1 MKKNFLLLLSL
12 MLLLSVSAIAGPRSY
27 QQAKAIA
34 QRQAAMLGIEMDA
47 EVAASA
53 KAAPRMSVSSAVS
66 PSATCY
72 YVFANGEDKGFTI
85 VSGDDRMPE
94 VVGYSAQGTYDPD
107 HLPAN
112 YVGFMKAYQET
123 VEALLKG
130 DAQVSGGLAEA
141 RQWRAERAGTAA
153 VAPLLGGIKWNQ
165 GTPYNNMCP
174 LYEDTNGTKRSV
186 TGCVATAM
194 AQVMMY
200 YQYPKKL
207 KSTIESYNTQT
218 YGIQI
223 PEISSGATYDWD
235 NMLPDYSK
243 SDYNSAQAD
252 AVAKLMY
259 HCGAAVKMDYGPLS
273 GANVTPA
280 ILATYF
286 GYDADLMQDLTRTV
300 FTLQQ
305 WMTLIDN
312 ELKAKRPILYSGQAS
327 DGGHEFVCDGSDG
340 KGLYHINW
348 GWGGYQDGYFDLTIL
363 QPQKGGAGSGSAV
376 DGYNRNCSMIIGI
389 APDNDK
395 VDEPLASYPQIMSIN
410 QNAQCG
416 ITWTKTTRA
425 NVSDNF
431 LAEATTCFANQSTS
445 DFIGYFAYGIKKGNG
460 SIVPVSNYSRQWN
473 MPKVLPDGRTYG
485 TYDQNPTLTIS
496 YPFPQG
502 INVIYPIYSSDTKN
516 WHVCSFYNNQPF
528 IINVDATKLTP
539 VTTPLAATVTA
550 EDGLYTGMTNP
561 LTVTFT
567 NSMDME
573 FNGLVNIYTNTK
585 DNTKPSSPDFDLY
598 ITIPA
603 RGSVTRQIELPE
615 TSSSQQYLWITDVAN
630 KEAAIVNGQLF
641 TLTTAA
647 APNFTIVSSESNA
660 TPGKFG
666 EGICYSAKCK
676 LPLVED
682 DKLVVRFGVRN
693 TGGPGY
699 LDYCFVPYN
708 AETNKGWI
716 EPNRARAAGN
726 GAITYVEYTVTPDE
740 VGSHSILVYFNSYDF
755 TTKQYSEFANCT
767 IGRHYYDIVTG
778 SGQKWIKGNALIAY
792 VTGVPSSISSVK
804 IDAGT
809 YVRGEKGAVVIKTD
823 ADKRVGVYHISG
835 QKMAEVRLTAGQE
848 QTVAL
853 RPGLYIVD
861 GIKMMVR

>member
-1 MKKNFLLLLSL
+1 MKKDLLLLLSL

-47 EVAASA
+47 EVTASA

-141 RQWRAERAGTAA
+141 RQWRAERANSAA

-165 GTPYNNMCP
+165 GAPYNNMCP
-174 LYEDTNGTKRSV
+174 SYNGTNRAV

-200 YQYPKKL
+200 YQYPKEL
-207 KSTIESYNTQT
+207 KATIKAYTAKS

-243 SDYNSAQAD
+243 SDYSSVQAD

-259 HCGAAVKMDYGPLS
+259 HCGAAVKMNYGPSS

-340 KGLYHINW
+340 NGLYHINW

-363 QPQKGGAGSGSAV
+363 QPTKGGAGSGSAV
-376 DGYNRNCSMIIGI
+376 DGYNRDCSMIIGI
-389 APDNDK
+389 APDNGK
-395 VDEPLASYPQIMSIN
+395 VDEPLASYPQIMSMDHGGMT
-410 QNAQCG
+410 G
-416 ITWTKTTRA
+416 ITWTKTTREH
-425 NVSDNF
+425 VLESF
-431 LAEATTCFANQSTS
+431 QAEANTCFVNQSTT
-445 DFIGYFAYGIKKGNG
+445 DFTGYFAYGIKANG
-460 SIVPVSNYSRQWN
+460 TIVLVSNYSRIFTLRAV
-473 MPKVLPDGRTYG
+473 KPDGGTYG
-485 TYDQNPTLTIS
+485 TYGKNLELTIN
-496 YPFPQG
+496 YPFPMG

-550 EDGLYTGMTNP
+550 EDGLYKGMTNP

-630 KEAAIVNGQLF
+630 KNEVIVNGQLF

-647 APNFTIVSSESNA
+647 APNFTVVSSESNA

-666 EGICYSAKCK
+666 EGKYYENDYK

-699 LDYCFVPYN
+699 LDCCFVPRN
-708 AETNKGWI
+708 ANTMAGRTYPYKV
-716 EPNRARAAGN
+716 RAAGN
-726 GAITYVEYTVTPDE
+726 GAITYVEYTVTPED
-740 VGSHSILVYFNSYDF
+740 VGNNSIIVYFNFYDF
-755 TTKQYSEFANCT
+755 A
-767 IGRHYYDIVTG
+767 TG
-778 SGQKWIKGNALIAY
+778 KWIDTPYTIPAYRIYASTGTGYKNLKGNALIAY

-804 IDAGT
+804 TDAGT

-835 QKMAEVRLTAGQE
+835 QKMTEVRLTAGQE
-848 QTVAL
+848 QTVVL

>member
-1 MKKNFLLLLSL
+1 MKKDLLLLLSL

-123 VEALLKG
+123 VDALLKG

-141 RQWRAERAGTAA
+141 RQWRADRANSAA

-165 GTPYNNMCP
+165 MAPYNNMCP
-174 LYEDTNGTKRSV
+174 SYNGTNRAV

-200 YQYPKKL
+200 YQYPKEL
-207 KSTIESYNTQT
+207 KATIKAYTAKS

-259 HCGAAVKMDYGPLS
+259 HCGAAVKMNYGPSS
-273 GANVTPA
+273 GANVTPI

-340 KGLYHINW
+340 RGLYHINW

-363 QPQKGGAGSGSAV
+363 QPMKGGAGSGSAV
-376 DGYNRNCSMIIGI
+376 DGYNRDCSMIIGI
-389 APDNDK
+389 APDNGK
-395 VDEPLASYPQIMSIN
+395 VDEPLASYPQIMSMDHGGMT
-410 QNAQCG
+410 G
-416 ITWTKTTRA
+416 ITWTKTTREH
-425 NVSDNF
+425 VLESF
-431 LAEATTCFANQSTS
+431 QAEANTCFVNQSTT
-445 DFIGYFAYGIKKGNG
+445 DFTGYFAYGIKANG
-460 SIVPVSNYSRQWN
+460 TIVLVSNYSRIFTLRAV
-473 MPKVLPDGRTYG
+473 KPDGGTYG
-485 TYDQNPTLTIS
+485 TYGKNLELTIN
-496 YPFPQG
+496 YPFPMG

-550 EDGLYTGMTNP
+550 EDGLYKGMTNP

-585 DNTKPSSPDFDLY
+585 DNTKPSSSDFDLY

-630 KEAAIVNGQLF
+630 KDEVIVNGQQF

-647 APNFTIVSSESNA
+647 APNFTVVSSESNA

-666 EGICYSAKCK
+666 VGKYYENDYK

-682 DKLVVRFGVRN
+682 DKLVVRFGIRN

-699 LDYCFVPYN
+699 LDYCFVPRN
-708 AETNKGWI
+708 TNTMAGR
-716 EPNRARAAGN
+716 PYPYSVRAAGN
-726 GAITYVEYTVTPDE
+726 GAITYVEYTITPED
-740 VGSHSILVYFNSYDF
+740 VGNNSIIVYFNFYDF
-755 TTKQYSEFANCT
+755 ATGKWIDTPCT
-767 IGRHYYDIVTG
+767 IPNYKIYASTG
-778 SGQKWIKGNALIAY
+778 TGYKNLRGNTLIAY

-804 IDAGT
+804 TDAGT

-823 ADKRVGVYHISG
+823 SDKHLGVYHISG

-848 QTVAL
+848 QTVVL

>member
-1 MKKNFLLLLSL
+1 MKKDLLLLLSL

-34 QRQAAMLGIEMDA
+34 QRQAALLGIEMDA

-112 YVGFMKAYQET
+112 YVDFMKAYQET

-165 GTPYNNMCP
+165 TEPYNNRCP
-174 LYEDTNGTKRSV
+174 LYDETNRSV

-200 YQYPKKL
+200 HQYPKEL
-207 KSTIESYNTQT
+207 KSTIEAYTTKSK
-218 YGIQI
+218 GIKI
-223 PEISSGATYDWD
+223 PAINSGETYDWD

-243 SDYNSAQAD
+243 TDYSSAQAD

-259 HCGAAVKMDYGPLS
+259 HCGAAVKMDYGPSS

-286 GYDADLMQDLTRTV
+286 GYDADLMQDLTRTC

-305 WMTLIDN
+305 WMTLVDN
-312 ELKAKRPILYSGQAS
+312 ELKAKRPILYSGQS
-327 DGGHEFVCDGSDG
+327 SGGGHEFVCDGSDG

-376 DGYNRNCSMIIGI
+376 DGYNRDCSMIIGI
-389 APDNDK
+389 APDNGK
-395 VDEPLASYPQIMSIN
+395 VDEPLASYPQIMSMDHGGMT
-410 QNAQCG
+410 G
-416 ITWTKTTRA
+416 ITWTKTTREH
-425 NVSDNF
+425 VLEPF
-431 LAEATTCFANQSTS
+431 QAEARTCFVNQSTT
-445 DFIGYFAYGIKKGNG
+445 DFSGYFAYGIKANG
-460 SIVPVSNYSRQWN
+460 TIVLVSDYEGGWN
-473 MPKVLPDGRTYG
+473 LPAVKPNGGTWGTYG
-485 TYDQNPTLTIS
+485 DNPELTIS

-502 INVIYPIYSSDTKN
+502 INVIYPVYSYDTKN

-528 IINVDATKLTP
+528 IIDVDATKMTP

-585 DNTKPSSPDFDLY
+585 DNTKPSSSDFDLY

-630 KEAAIVNGQLF
+630 KDEVIVNGQQF

-647 APNFTIVSSESNA
+647 APNFTVVSSESNA

-666 EGICYSAKCK
+666 EGICYNAKCK

-708 AETNKGWI
+708 TETNKRWI

-755 TTKQYSEFANCT
+755 TTKKYSEFANCT
-767 IGRHYYDIVTG
+767 IGSHYYDIVTG
-778 SGQKWIKGNALIAY
+778 SGRKWIKGNALIAY

-804 IDAGT
+804 TDAGT

-823 ADKRVGVYHISG
+823 ADKRVGIYHIGG
-835 QKMAEVRLTAGQE
+835 QKTAEVRLTAGQE

>member
-141 RQWRAERAGTAA
+141 RQWRAERANSAA

-174 LYEDTNGTKRSV
+174 LYEGTNRSV

-207 KSTIESYNTQT
+207 KSTIESYTT
-218 YGIQI
+218 KAYGINI
-223 PEISSGATYDWD
+223 PAIYSGATYDWD

-259 HCGAAVKMDYGPLS
+259 HCGAAVKMDYGPS
-273 GANVTPA
+273 SRANVTPT

-327 DGGHEFVCDGSDG
+327 DEGHEFVCDGSDG

-363 QPQKGGAGSGSAV
+363 QPTKGGAGSGSAV

-389 APDNDK
+389 VPDNGK
-395 VDEPLASYPQIMSIN
+395 VDEPLASYLQIMSIN

-485 TYDQNPTLTIS
+485 TYDQNPTLTIN
-496 YPFPQG
+496 YPFPMG

-647 APNFTIVSSESNA
+647 APNFTVVSSESNA

-666 EGICYSAKCK
+666 EGICYRAKCK

-708 AETNKGWI
+708 AETNEGWI

-740 VGSHSILVYFNSYDF
+740 VGSHSILVYFNSFDF
-755 TTKQYSEFANCT
+755 TTNNYSEFANCT
-767 IGRHYYDIVTG
+767 IGTHYYDIVTG

-792 VTGVPSSISSVK
+792 VTGVPSSISLVK
-804 IDAGT
+804 TDAGT

-848 QTVAL
+848 QTVVL

>member
-12 MLLLSVSAIAGPRSY
+12 MLLLSVSAIADPRSY

-47 EVAASA
+47 EVTASA

-130 DAQVSGGLAEA
+130 DAQVSGGLAEV
-141 RQWRAERAGTAA
+141 RQWRAERAGSAA
-153 VAPLLGGIKWNQ
+153 VAPLLDGIKWDQ
-165 GTPYNNMCP
+165 REPYNNMCP
-174 LYEDTNGTKRSV
+174 LYEGTNRSV

-200 YQYPKKL
+200 YQYPKEL
-207 KSTIESYNTQT
+207 ETTIKAYNTQT

-259 HCGAAVKMDYGPLS
+259 HCGAAVKMDYGPSS

-312 ELKAKRPILYSGQAS
+312 ELKAKRPILYSGQSS

-389 APDNDK
+389 APDNGK

-425 NVSDNF
+425 NVSENF
-431 LAEATTCFANQSTS
+431 QAEATTCFANQSTS

-647 APNFTIVSSESNA
+647 APNFTVVSSESNA

-682 DKLVVRFGVRN
+682 DKLVVRFGVKN

-804 IDAGT
+804 TDAGT
-809 YVRGEKGAVVIKTD
+809 YVRGEKGAVVIKSD

>member
-1 MKKNFLLLLSL
+1 MKKDLLLLLSL

-53 KAAPRMSVSSAVS
+53 KVAPRMSVSSAVS

-165 GTPYNNMCP
+165 MAPYNNMCP
-174 LYEDTNGTKRSV
+174 SYNGTNRAV

-200 YQYPKKL
+200 YQYPKEL
-207 KSTIESYNTQT
+207 KATIKAYTAKS

-259 HCGAAVKMDYGPLS
+259 HCGAAVEMNYGPSS
-273 GANVTPA
+273 GANVTPI

-340 KGLYHINW
+340 NGLYHINW

-363 QPQKGGAGSGSAV
+363 QPTKGGAGSGSAV
-376 DGYNRNCSMIIGI
+376 DGYNRDCSMIIGI
-389 APDNDK
+389 APDNGK
-395 VDEPLASYPQIMSIN
+395 VDEPLASYPQIMSMDHGGMT
-410 QNAQCG
+410 G
-416 ITWTKTTRA
+416 ITWTKTTREH
-425 NVSDNF
+425 VLESF
-431 LAEATTCFANQSTS
+431 QAEANTCFVNQSTT
-445 DFIGYFAYGIKKGNG
+445 DFTGYFAYGIKANG
-460 SIVPVSNYSRQWN
+460 TIVLVSNYSRIFTLSAV
-473 MPKVLPDGRTYG
+473 KPDGGTYG
-485 TYDQNPTLTIS
+485 TYGKNLELTIN
-496 YPFPQG
+496 YPFPMG

-550 EDGLYTGMTNP
+550 EDGLYKGMTNP

-630 KEAAIVNGQLF
+630 KEAAIVNGQHF
-641 TLTTAA
+641 TLTTVA
-647 APNFTIVSSESNA
+647 APNFTVVSSESNA

-666 EGICYSAKCK
+666 EGKYYENDYK

-699 LDYCFVPYN
+699 LDCCFVPRN
-708 AETNKGWI
+708 ANTMAGRTYPYKV
-716 EPNRARAAGN
+716 RAAGN
-726 GAITYVEYTVTPDE
+726 GAITYVEYTVTPED
-740 VGSHSILVYFNSYDF
+740 VGNNSIIVYFNFYDF
-755 TTKQYSEFANCT
+755 ATGKWIDTPFT
-767 IGRHYYDIVTG
+767 IPNYRIYASTG
-778 SGQKWIKGNALIAY
+778 SGYKNLKGNSLIAY

-804 IDAGT
+804 TDAGT

-853 RPGLYIVD
+853 RPGIYIVE
-861 GIKMMVR
+861 GIKVVVR

>member
-130 DAQVSGGLAEA
+130 DAQVSGGLAEV

-153 VAPLLGGIKWNQ
+153 VAPLLDGIKWDQ
-165 GTPYNNMCP
+165 REPYNNMCP
-174 LYEDTNGTKRSV
+174 LYEGTNRSV

-207 KSTIESYNTQT
+207 KSTIESYTT
-218 YGIQI
+218 KAYGINI
-223 PEISSGATYDWD
+223 PAIYSGATYDWD

-327 DGGHEFVCDGSDG
+327 DEGHEFVCDGSDG

-389 APDNDK
+389 APDNGK

-496 YPFPQG
+496 YPFPMG

-647 APNFTIVSSESNA
+647 APNFTVVSSESNA

-682 DKLVVRFGVRN
+682 DKLVVRFGVKN

-804 IDAGT
+804 TDAGT

-823 ADKRVGVYHISG
+823 ADKRVGVYHVGG
-835 QKMAEVRLTAGQE
+835 QKTAEVRLTAGQE

-853 RPGLYIVD
+853 RPGIYIVE
-861 GIKMMVR
+861 GIKVVVR

>member
-47 EVAASA
+47 EVTASA

-130 DAQVSGGLAEA
+130 DAQVSGGLAEV

-153 VAPLLGGIKWNQ
+153 VAPLLDGIKWDQ
-165 GTPYNNMCP
+165 REPYNNMCP
-174 LYEDTNGTKRSV
+174 LYDGTNRSV

-200 YQYPKKL
+200 YQYPKEL
-207 KSTIESYNTQT
+207 KTTIKAYNTQT

-389 APDNDK
+389 APDNGK

-647 APNFTIVSSESNA
+647 APNFTVVSSESNA

-682 DKLVVRFGVRN
+682 DKLMVRFGVRN

-740 VGSHSILVYFNSYDF
+740 VGSHSIIVYLNFYDF
-755 TTKQYSEFANCT
+755 ATGKWIDTPFT
-767 IGRHYYDIVTG
+767 IPNYRIYASTG
-778 SGQKWIKGNALIAY
+778 SGYKNIKGNALIAY

-804 IDAGT
+804 TDAGT

-853 RPGLYIVD
+853 RPGIYIVE
-861 GIKMMVR
+861 GIKVVVR

>member
-130 DAQVSGGLAEA
+130 DAQVSRGLAEV

-153 VAPLLGGIKWNQ
+153 VAPLLDGIKWDQ
-165 GTPYNNMCP
+165 REPYNNMCP
-174 LYEDTNGTKRSV
+174 LYNGTNRSV

-200 YQYPKKL
+200 YRYPEKL
-207 KSTIESYNTQT
+207 KSTIESYTT
-218 YGIQI
+218 KAYGINI
-223 PEISSGATYDWD
+223 PAIYSGATYDWD

-259 HCGAAVKMDYGPLS
+259 HCGAAVKMDYGPS
-273 GANVTPA
+273 SRANVTPT

-327 DGGHEFVCDGSDG
+327 DEGHEFVCDGSDG

-389 APDNDK
+389 APDNGK

-445 DFIGYFAYGIKKGNG
+445 AFSGYFAYGIKMANG
-460 SIVPVSNYSRQWN
+460 TIVRVSNYNGLWEL
-473 MPKVLPDGRTYG
+473 PAVKPDGGTYG
-485 TYDQNPTLTIS
+485 TYGHNPTLTIN
-496 YPFPQG
+496 YPFPMG

-539 VTTPLAATVTA
+539 VTTPLVATVTA

-647 APNFTIVSSESNA
+647 APNFTVVSSESNA

-666 EGICYSAKCK
+666 EGKYYENDYK

-699 LDYCFVPYN
+699 LDCCFVPRN
-708 AETNKGWI
+708 ANTMAGRTYPYKV
-716 EPNRARAAGN
+716 RAAGN
-726 GAITYVEYTVTPDE
+726 GAITYVEYTVTPED
-740 VGSHSILVYFNSYDF
+740 VGNNSIIVYFNFYDF
-755 TTKQYSEFANCT
+755 A
-767 IGRHYYDIVTG
+767 TG
-778 SGQKWIKGNALIAY
+778 KWIDTPYTIPAYRIYASTGTGYKNLKGNALIAY

-804 IDAGT
+804 TDAGT

>member
-1 MKKNFLLLLSL
+1 MKKDLLLLLSL

-27 QQAKAIA
+27 QQAMAIA

-112 YVGFMKAYQET
+112 YVDFMKAYQET

-141 RQWRAERAGTAA
+141 RQWRAERASSA

-165 GTPYNNMCP
+165 MAPYNNMCP
-174 LYEDTNGTKRSV
+174 SYNGTNRAV

-200 YQYPKKL
+200 YQYPKEL
-207 KSTIESYNTQT
+207 KATIKAYTAKS

-235 NMLPDYSK
+235 NMLSDYSK
-243 SDYNSAQAD
+243 SDYSSAQAD

-259 HCGAAVKMDYGPLS
+259 HCGAAVEMDYGPSS

-286 GYDADLMQDLTRTV
+286 GYDADLMQDLTRTC

-312 ELKAKRPILYSGQAS
+312 ELKAKRPILYSGQSS

-376 DGYNRNCSMIIGI
+376 DGFNRDCSMIIGI
-389 APDNDK
+389 APDNGK
-395 VDEPLASYPQIMSIN
+395 VDEPLASYPQIMSMDHGGMT
-410 QNAQCG
+410 G
-416 ITWTKTTRA
+416 ITWTKTTREH
-425 NVSDNF
+425 VLEPF
-431 LAEATTCFANQSTS
+431 QAEARTCFVNQSTT
-445 DFIGYFAYGIKKGNG
+445 DFSGYFAYGIKANG
-460 SIVPVSNYSRQWN
+460 TIVLVSDYEGGWN
-473 MPKVLPDGRTYG
+473 LPAVKPNGGTWGTYG
-485 TYDQNPTLTIS
+485 DNPELTIS

-502 INVIYPIYSSDTKN
+502 INVIYPVYSYDTKN

-528 IINVDATKLTP
+528 IIDVDATKMTP

-550 EDGLYTGMTNP
+550 EEGLYKGMTNP

-585 DNTKPSSPDFDLY
+585 DNTKPSSKDFDLY

-603 RGSVTRQIELPE
+603 RGSVTRQIEIPE

-630 KEAAIVNGQLF
+630 KEAVIVNGQRF

-647 APNFTIVSSESNA
+647 APIFTVVSSESNA

-682 DKLVVRFGVRN
+682 DKLVVRFGVKN

-740 VGSHSILVYFNSYDF
+740 VGSHSILVYFNFYDF
-755 TTKQYSEFANCT
+755 ATGRWIDTPCT
-767 IGRHYYDIVTG
+767 IPSYKIYTPTG
-778 SGQKWIKGNALIAY
+778 SYRNLKGNTLIAY

-804 IDAGT
+804 TDAGT

-861 GIKMMVR
+861 GIKIMVR

>member
-1 MKKNFLLLLSL
+1 MKKNFLLLLLL

-34 QRQAAMLGIEMDA
+34 QRQAAMFGIEMDA
-47 EVAASA
+47 EVTASA

-153 VAPLLGGIKWNQ
+153 VAPLLGSIKWNQ
-165 GTPYNNMCP
+165 YEPYNNMCP
-174 LYEDTNGTKRSV
+174 LYKGTNRSV

-200 YQYPKKL
+200 YQYPKEL
-207 KSTIESYNTQT
+207 KATIKAYTAKS

-259 HCGAAVKMDYGPLS
+259 HCGAAVKMDYGPSS
-273 GANVTPA
+273 GANVTPT

-340 KGLYHINW
+340 NGLYHINW

-363 QPQKGGAGSGSAV
+363 QPTKGGAGSGSAV

-389 APDNDK
+389 APDNGK
-395 VDEPLASYPQIMSIN
+395 VDEPLASYPQIMSLN
-410 QNAQCG
+410 YGNDCG

-425 NVSDNF
+425 NVSDKF
-431 LAEATTCFANQSTS
+431 QAEATTCFSNQSTTAFS
-445 DFIGYFAYGIKKGNG
+445 GYFAYGIKMANG
-460 SIVPVSNYSRQWN
+460 TIARVSDYNGLWKL
-473 MPKVLPDGRTYG
+473 PAVKPDGRTYG

-539 VTTPLAATVTA
+539 VTTPLAVTVTA

-585 DNTKPSSPDFDLY
+585 DNTKPNSPDFDLY

-647 APNFTIVSSESNA
+647 APIFTVVSSESNA

-666 EGICYSAKCK
+666 EGKYYENDYK
-676 LPLVED
+676 LPLVDD
-682 DKLVVRFGVRN
+682 DKFVVKFGVKN

-708 AETNKGWI
+708 ANTMGCWV

-740 VGSHSILVYFNSYDF
+740 VGSHSIIVYLNFYNFATGKWIDTPF
-755 TTKQYSEFANCT
+755 TIPNYRIYAS
-767 IGRHYYDIVTG
+767 TG
-778 SGQKWIKGNALIAY
+778 SGYKNIKGNALIAY

-804 IDAGT
+804 TDAGT

-848 QTVAL
+848 QTVVL

-861 GIKMMVR
+861 GIKIMVR

>member
-47 EVAASA
+47 EVTASA

-141 RQWRAERAGTAA
+141 RQWRAERAGSAA
-153 VAPLLGGIKWNQ
+153 VAPLLDGIKWDQ
-165 GTPYNNMCP
+165 REPYNNMCP
-174 LYEDTNGTKRSV
+174 LYEGTNRSV

-327 DGGHEFVCDGSDG
+327 DEGHEFVCDGSDG

-389 APDNDK
+389 APDNGK

-485 TYDQNPTLTIS
+485 TYDQNPTLTIN

-647 APNFTIVSSESNA
+647 APNFTVVSSESNA

-676 LPLVED
+676 LPMVED
-682 DKLVVRFGVRN
+682 DKLMVRFGVRN

-699 LDYCFVPYN
+699 LDYCFVLYN

-755 TTKQYSEFANCT
+755 TTNKYSEFANCT
-767 IGRHYYDIVTG
+767 IGTHYYDIVTG

-848 QTVAL
+848 QTVVL

>member
-47 EVAASA
+47 EVTTSA

-130 DAQVSGGLAEA
+130 DAQVSGGLAEV
-141 RQWRAERAGTAA
+141 RQWRAERANSAA

-165 GTPYNNMCP
+165 GAPYNNMCP
-174 LYEDTNGTKRSV
+174 LYDGTNRSV

-200 YQYPKKL
+200 YQYPKEL
-207 KSTIESYNTQT
+207 KTTIKAYNTQT

-243 SDYNSAQAD
+243 SDYSSAQAD

-327 DGGHEFVCDGSDG
+327 DEGHEFVCDGSDG

-389 APDNDK
+389 APDNGK

-416 ITWTKTTRA
+416 IIWTKTTRA
-425 NVSDNF
+425 NVSDKF

-630 KEAAIVNGQLF
+630 KDEVIVNGQLF

-647 APNFTIVSSESNA
+647 APNFTVVSSESNA

-682 DKLVVRFGVRN
+682 DKLMVRFGVRN

-853 RPGLYIVD
+853 RPGIYIVE
-861 GIKMMVR
+861 GIKVVVR

>member
-141 RQWRAERAGTAA
+141 RQWRAERAGSAA
-153 VAPLLGGIKWNQ
+153 VAPLLDGIKWDQ
-165 GTPYNNMCP
+165 REPYNNMCP
-174 LYEDTNGTKRSV
+174 LYEGTNRSV

-200 YQYPKKL
+200 YQYPKEL
-207 KSTIESYNTQT
+207 KTTIKAYNTQT

-243 SDYNSAQAD
+243 SDYSSAQAD

-259 HCGAAVKMDYGPLS
+259 HCGAAVKMNYGPSS

-312 ELKAKRPILYSGQAS
+312 ELKAKRPILYSGQSS

-389 APDNDK
+389 TPDNGK

-425 NVSDNF
+425 NVSENF
-431 LAEATTCFANQSTS
+431 QAEATTCFANQSTS
-445 DFIGYFAYGIKKGNG
+445 DFIGYFAYGIKMANG
-460 SIVPVSNYSRQWN
+460 TIVRVSNYNGLWEL
-473 MPKVLPDGRTYG
+473 PAVKPDGGTYG
-485 TYDQNPTLTIS
+485 TYGHNPTLTIN
-496 YPFPQG
+496 YPFPMG

-647 APNFTIVSSESNA
+647 APNFTVVSSESNA

-666 EGICYSAKCK
+666 EGKYYENDYK

-682 DKLVVRFGVRN
+682 DKRMVRFGVRN

-767 IGRHYYDIVTG
+767 IGTHYYDIVTG

>member
-1 MKKNFLLLLSL
+1 MKKDLLLLLSL

-141 RQWRAERAGTAA
+141 RQWRAERANSAA

-165 GTPYNNMCP
+165 GAPYNNMCP
-174 LYEDTNGTKRSV
+174 LYDGTNRSV

-200 YQYPKKL
+200 YQYPKEL
-207 KSTIESYNTQT
+207 KTTIKAYNTQT

-243 SDYNSAQAD
+243 SDYSSAQAD

-259 HCGAAVKMDYGPLS
+259 HCGAAVKMNYGPSS
-273 GANVTPA
+273 GANVTPI

-389 APDNDK
+389 APDNGK

-573 FNGLVNIYTNTK
+573 FNGLVKIYTNTK
-585 DNTKPSSPDFDLY
+585 DNTKPSSPDCDLY

-630 KEAAIVNGQLF
+630 KDEVIVNGQLF

-647 APNFTIVSSESNA
+647 APNFTVVSSESNA

-682 DKLVVRFGVRN
+682 DKLMVRFGVRN

-755 TTKQYSEFANCT
+755 TTNNYSEFANCT

-853 RPGLYIVD
+853 RPGLYIVE
-861 GIKMMVR
+861 GIKVVVR

>member
-1 MKKNFLLLLSL
+1 MKKDLLLLLSL
-12 MLLLSVSAIAGPRSY
+12 MLLLSVSTIAGPRSY

-34 QRQAAMLGIEMDA
+34 QRQAALLGIEMDA

-112 YVGFMKAYQET
+112 YVDFMKAYQET

-141 RQWRAERAGTAA
+141 RQWRAERVGTAA

-165 GTPYNNMCP
+165 MEPYNNRCP
-174 LYEDTNGTKRSV
+174 LYKGTNRSV

-200 YQYPKKL
+200 HQYPKEL
-207 KSTIESYNTQT
+207 KATIEAYTTQS

-243 SDYNSAQAD
+243 TDYSSAQAD

-259 HCGAAVKMDYGPLS
+259 HCGAAVQMNYGPSS

-286 GYDADLMQDLTRTV
+286 GYDADLMQDLTRTC

-305 WMTLIDN
+305 WMTLVDN
-312 ELKAKRPILYSGQAS
+312 ELKAKRPILYSGKS
-327 DGGHEFVCDGSDG
+327 SGGGHEFVCDGSDG

-376 DGYNRNCSMIIGI
+376 DGYNRKCSMIIGI
-389 APDNDK
+389 APDNGK
-395 VDEPLASYPQIMSIN
+395 VDEPLASYPQIMSMDHGGMT
-410 QNAQCG
+410 G
-416 ITWTKTTRA
+416 ITWTKTTREH
-425 NVSDNF
+425 VLEPF
-431 LAEATTCFANQSTS
+431 QAEARTCFVNQSTT
-445 DFIGYFAYGIKKGNG
+445 DFSGYFAYGIKANG
-460 SIVPVSNYSRQWN
+460 TIVLVSDYEGGWN
-473 MPKVLPDGRTYG
+473 LPAVKPNGGTWGTYG
-485 TYDQNPTLTIS
+485 DNPELTIS

-502 INVIYPIYSSDTKN
+502 INVIYPVYSYDTKN
-516 WHVCSFYNNQPF
+516 WHICSFSNNQPF
-528 IINVDATKLTP
+528 IIDVDATKMTP

-550 EDGLYTGMTNP
+550 EEGLYKGMTNP

-585 DNTKPSSPDFDLY
+585 DNTKPSSKDFDLY

-630 KEAAIVNGQLF
+630 KDEAIVNGQLF
-641 TLTTAA
+641 TLTTVA
-647 APNFTIVSSESNA
+647 APNFTVVSSECNA
-660 TPGKFG
+660 TPGQFG
-666 EGICYSAKCK
+666 VGKYYEVDYK

-708 AETNKGWI
+708 AETNKGRV
-716 EPNRARAAGN
+716 EPDRARAAGN
-726 GAITYVEYTVTPDE
+726 GAITYVEYTVTPDK
-740 VGSHSILVYFNSYDF
+740 VGSHSILVYFNFYDF
-755 TTKQYSEFANCT
+755 ATGRWIDTPCT
-767 IGRHYYDIVTG
+767 IPSYKIYTPTG
-778 SGQKWIKGNALIAY
+778 SYRNLKGNTLIAY

-804 IDAGT
+804 TDAGT

-823 ADKRVGVYHISG
+823 ADKRVGIYHIGG
-835 QKMAEVRLTAGQE
+835 QKTAEVRLTAGQE

-853 RPGLYIVD
+853 RPGIYIVE
-861 GIKMMVR
+861 GIKVVVR

>member
-1 MKKNFLLLLSL
+1 MKKDLLLLLSL

-53 KAAPRMSVSSAVS
+53 KAAPRMSVSSTVS

-141 RQWRAERAGTAA
+141 RQWRAERVGTAA

-165 GTPYNNMCP
+165 RAPYNNMCP
-174 LYEDTNGTKRSV
+174 LYDGTNRSV

-200 YQYPKKL
+200 YQYPKEL
-207 KSTIESYNTQT
+207 KATIKDYITKSK
-218 YGIQI
+218 GIEI
-223 PEISSGATYDWD
+223 PAINSGETYDWD

-243 SDYNSAQAD
+243 TDYSSAQAD

-259 HCGAAVKMDYGPLS
+259 HCGAAVKMDYGPSS

-286 GYDADLMQDLTRTV
+286 GYDADLMQDLTRTC

-312 ELKAKRPILYSGQAS
+312 ELKAKRPILYSGKS
-327 DGGHEFVCDGSDG
+327 SGGGHEFVCDGSDG

-376 DGYNRNCSMIIGI
+376 DGYNRDCSMIIGI
-389 APDNDK
+389 APDNGM
-395 VDEPLASYPQIMSIN
+395 VDEPLASYPQIMSMDHGGMT
-410 QNAQCG
+410 G
-416 ITWTKTTRA
+416 ITWTKTTREH
-425 NVSDNF
+425 VLESF
-431 LAEATTCFANQSTS
+431 QAEAKTCFVNQSTT
-445 DFIGYFAYGIKKGNG
+445 DFSGYFAYGIKANG
-460 SIVPVSNYSRQWN
+460 TIVRVSDYEGGWN
-473 MPKVLPDGRTYG
+473 LPAVKPNGGTYG
-485 TYDQNPTLTIS
+485 TYGDNPELTIN

-502 INVIYPIYSSDTKN
+502 INVIYPVYSYDAKN

-528 IINVDATKLTP
+528 IIDVDATTMTP

-550 EDGLYTGMTNP
+550 EEGLYTGMTNP

-585 DNTKPSSPDFDLY
+585 DNTKPRSPDFDLY
-598 ITIPA
+598 ITVPA
-603 RGSVTRQIELPE
+603 CGSVTRQIELPE
-615 TSSSQQYLWITDVAN
+615 TSSSQQYLWITDEAN
-630 KEAAIVNGQLF
+630 KDEAIVNGQRF

-647 APNFTIVSSESNA
+647 APKFTVVSSESNA

-666 EGICYSAKCK
+666 VGKYYEVDYK
-676 LPLVED
+676 LPLVDD
-682 DKLVVRFGVRN
+682 DKFVVKFGVKN

-708 AETNKGWI
+708 ANTMVCWV
-716 EPNRARAAGN
+716 EPNRVRAAGN

-740 VGSHSILVYFNSYDF
+740 VGSHSILVYFNFYDF
-755 TTKQYSEFANCT
+755 ATRKWIDTPCT
-767 IGRHYYDIVTG
+767 IPSYKIYTPTG
-778 SGQKWIKGNALIAY
+778 SSRKLKGNALIAY

-804 IDAGT
+804 TDAGT

-823 ADKRVGVYHISG
+823 ADKRVGIYHVGG
-835 QKMAEVRLTAGQE
+835 QKTAEVRLTAGQE

-853 RPGLYIVD
+853 RPGIYIVE
-861 GIKMMVR
+861 GIKVVVK

>member
-47 EVAASA
+47 EVTASA

-130 DAQVSGGLAEA
+130 DAQVSGGLAEV

-153 VAPLLGGIKWNQ
+153 VAPLLDGIKWDQ
-165 GTPYNNMCP
+165 REPYNNMCP
-174 LYEDTNGTKRSV
+174 LYEGTNRSV

-200 YQYPKKL
+200 YQYPKEL
-207 KSTIESYNTQT
+207 KTTIKAYTAKS

-273 GANVTPA
+273 RANVTPT

-327 DGGHEFVCDGSDG
+327 DEGHEFVCDGSDG

-363 QPQKGGAGSGSAV
+363 QPTKGGAGSGSAV

-389 APDNDK
+389 VPDNGK

-485 TYDQNPTLTIS
+485 TYDQNPTLTIN
-496 YPFPQG
+496 YPFPMG

-630 KEAAIVNGQLF
+630 KDEVIVNGQLF

-647 APNFTIVSSESNA
+647 APNFTVVSSESNA

-740 VGSHSILVYFNSYDF
+740 VGSNSILVYFNSFDF
-755 TTKQYSEFANCT
+755 TTNNYSEFANCT
-767 IGRHYYDIVTG
+767 IGTHYYDIVTG

-804 IDAGT
+804 TDAGT

>member
-1 MKKNFLLLLSL
+1 MKKDLLLLLSL

-165 GTPYNNMCP
+165 TEPYNNRCP
-174 LYEDTNGTKRSV
+174 LYDETNRSV

-200 YQYPKKL
+200 HQYPKEL
-207 KSTIESYNTQT
+207 KSTIEAYTTKSK
-218 YGIQI
+218 GIKI
-223 PEISSGATYDWD
+223 PAINSGETYDWD

-243 SDYNSAQAD
+243 TDYNSAQAD

-259 HCGAAVKMDYGPLS
+259 HCGAAVEMDYGPSS

-286 GYDADLMQDLTRTV
+286 GYDADLMQDLTRTC

-312 ELKAKRPILYSGQAS
+312 ELKAKRPILYSGQSS

-340 KGLYHINW
+340 KGFYHINW

-376 DGYNRNCSMIIGI
+376 DGYNRDCSMIIGI
-389 APDNDK
+389 APDNGK
-395 VDEPLASYPQIMSIN
+395 VDEPLASYPQIMSMDHGGMT
-410 QNAQCG
+410 G
-416 ITWTKTTRA
+416 ITWTKTTREH
-425 NVSDNF
+425 VLEPF
-431 LAEATTCFANQSTS
+431 QAEARTCFVNQSTT
-445 DFIGYFAYGIKKGNG
+445 DFSGYFAYGIKANG
-460 SIVPVSNYSRQWN
+460 TIVLVSDYEGGWN
-473 MPKVLPDGRTYG
+473 LPAVKPNGGTWGTYG
-485 TYDQNPTLTIS
+485 DNPELTIS

-502 INVIYPIYSSDTKN
+502 INVIYPVYSYDTKN
-516 WHVCSFYNNQPF
+516 WHICSFSNNQPF
-528 IINVDATKLTP
+528 IIDVDATKMTP

-550 EDGLYTGMTNP
+550 EEGLYTGMTNP

-573 FNGLVNIYTNTK
+573 FNGLVKIYTNTTS
-585 DNTKPSSPDFDLY
+585 TKPSSKDFDLY

-603 RGSVTRQIELPE
+603 RGSVTRQIEIPE

-630 KEAAIVNGQLF
+630 KEAAIVNGQHF

-647 APNFTIVSSESNA
+647 APIFTVVSSESNA

-666 EGICYSAKCK
+666 VGKYYENDYK
-676 LPLVED
+676 LPLV
-682 DKLVVRFGVRN
+682 
-693 TGGPGY
+693 
-699 LDYCFVPYN
+699 
-708 AETNKGWI
+708 
-716 EPNRARAAGN
+716 
-726 GAITYVEYTVTPDE
+726 
-740 VGSHSILVYFNSYDF
+740 
-755 TTKQYSEFANCT
+755 
-767 IGRHYYDIVTG
+767 
-778 SGQKWIKGNALIAY
+778 
-792 VTGVPSSISSVK
+792 
-804 IDAGT
+804 
-809 YVRGEKGAVVIKTD
+809 
-823 ADKRVGVYHISG
+823 
-835 QKMAEVRLTAGQE
+835 
-848 QTVAL
+848 
-853 RPGLYIVD
+853 
-861 GIKMMVR
+861 

>member
-130 DAQVSGGLAEA
+130 DAQVSGGLAEV

-165 GTPYNNMCP
+165 RAPYNNMCP
-174 LYEDTNGTKRSV
+174 LYEGTNRSV

-200 YQYPKKL
+200 YQYPKEL
-207 KSTIESYNTQT
+207 ETTIKAYNTQT

-273 GANVTPA
+273 GANVTPT

-327 DGGHEFVCDGSDG
+327 DEGHEFVCDGSDG

-389 APDNDK
+389 APDNGK

-485 TYDQNPTLTIS
+485 TYDQNPTLTIN

-630 KEAAIVNGQLF
+630 KDEVIVNGQLF

-647 APNFTIVSSESNA
+647 APNFTVVSSESNA

-682 DKLVVRFGVRN
+682 DKLMVRFGVRN

-804 IDAGT
+804 TDAGT

-848 QTVAL
+848 QTVVL

>member
-1 MKKNFLLLLSL
+1 MKKDLLLLLSL

-130 DAQVSGGLAEA
+130 DAQVSGGLAEV
-141 RQWRAERAGTAA
+141 RQWRAERANSAA

-174 LYEDTNGTKRSV
+174 LYEDTNGTNRSV

-200 YQYPKKL
+200 YRYPEKL
-207 KSTIESYNTQT
+207 KSTIESYTT
-218 YGIQI
+218 KAYGINI
-223 PEISSGATYDWD
+223 PAIYSGATYDWD

-259 HCGAAVKMDYGPLS
+259 HCGAAVEMNYGPSS
-273 GANVTPA
+273 GANVTPI

-340 KGLYHINW
+340 NGLYHINW

-363 QPQKGGAGSGSAV
+363 QPTKGGAGSGSAV
-376 DGYNRNCSMIIGI
+376 DGYNRDCSMIIGI
-389 APDNDK
+389 APDNGK
-395 VDEPLASYPQIMSIN
+395 VDEPLASYPQIMSMDHGGMT
-410 QNAQCG
+410 G
-416 ITWTKTTRA
+416 ITWTKTTREH
-425 NVSDNF
+425 VLESF
-431 LAEATTCFANQSTS
+431 QAEANTCFVNQSTT
-445 DFIGYFAYGIKKGNG
+445 DFTGYFAYGIKANG
-460 SIVPVSNYSRQWN
+460 TIVLVSNYSRIFTLRAV
-473 MPKVLPDGRTYG
+473 KPDGGTYG
-485 TYDQNPTLTIS
+485 TYGKNLELTIN
-496 YPFPQG
+496 YPFPMG

-647 APNFTIVSSESNA
+647 APNFTVVSSESNA

-666 EGICYSAKCK
+666 EGKCYSAKCK

-682 DKLVVRFGVRN
+682 DKLVVRFGVKN

-708 AETNKGWI
+708 AETNEGWI

-740 VGSHSILVYFNSYDF
+740 VGSHSIIVYLNFYDF
-755 TTKQYSEFANCT
+755 ATGKWIDTPFT
-767 IGRHYYDIVTG
+767 IPNYRIYASTG
-778 SGQKWIKGNALIAY
+778 SGYKNIKGNALIAY

-804 IDAGT
+804 TDAGT

>member
-130 DAQVSGGLAEA
+130 DAQVSGGMAEA
-141 RQWRAERAGTAA
+141 RQWRAERAGSAA

-165 GTPYNNMCP
+165 SAPYNKMCP
-174 LYEDTNGTKRSV
+174 IYNGTNRAV

-200 YQYPKKL
+200 YKYPKEMKA
-207 KSTIESYNTQT
+207 TIEGYTTKSYKMNVPK
-218 YGIQI
+218 IN
-223 PEISSGATYDWD
+223 SGATYDWD
-235 NMLPDYSK
+235 NMLPNYSK
-243 SDYNSAQAD
+243 SDYSFAQAD

-259 HCGAAVKMDYGPLS
+259 HCGAAVKMDYGPSS
-273 GANVTPA
+273 GANVTPD

-286 GYDADLMQDLTRTV
+286 GYDADLMQDLTRTC
-300 FTLQQ
+300 FSLQQ

-312 ELKAKRPILYSGQAS
+312 ELKAKRPILYSGQSS

-376 DGYNRNCSMIIGI
+376 DGYNRDCSMIIGI
-389 APDNDK
+389 APDNGK
-395 VDEPLASYPQIMSIN
+395 VDDPLASYSQIMSLN
-410 QNAQCG
+410 YGNDCG
-416 ITWTKTTRA
+416 INWTKTTRA
-425 NVSDNF
+425 NVSENF
-431 LAEATTCFANQSTS
+431 QAEATTCFVNQSTS
-445 DFIGYFAYGIKKGNG
+445 DFTGYFAYGIKKENG
-460 SIVPVSNYSRQWN
+460 TILLVSNCSGPWK
-473 MPKVLPDGRTYG
+473 MSKVLPDGRTSG
-485 TYDQNPTLTIS
+485 TYGDNPTLTIS

-528 IINVDATKLTP
+528 IINVDAKTLTP
-539 VTTPLAATVTA
+539 VTTPLVATVTA

-585 DNTKPSSPDFDLY
+585 DNTKPSSSDFDLY

-630 KEAAIVNGQLF
+630 KEAAIVNGQHF
-641 TLTTAA
+641 TLTTVA
-647 APNFTIVSSESNA
+647 APNFTVVSSESNA

-666 EGICYSAKCK
+666 EGKYYENDYK

-699 LDYCFVPYN
+699 LDCCFVPRN
-708 AETNKGWI
+708 ANTMAGRTYPYKV
-716 EPNRARAAGN
+716 RAAGN
-726 GAITYVEYTVTPDE
+726 GAITYVEYTVTPED
-740 VGSHSILVYFNSYDF
+740 VGNNSIIVYFNFYDF
-755 TTKQYSEFANCT
+755 A
-767 IGRHYYDIVTG
+767 TG
-778 SGQKWIKGNALIAY
+778 KWIDTPYTIPAYRIYASTGTGYKNLRGNALIAY

-804 IDAGT
+804 TDAGT

-823 ADKRVGVYHISG
+823 VDKRVGVYHISG
-835 QKMAEVRLTAGQE
+835 QKIADVRLTAGQE

>member
-1 MKKNFLLLLSL
+1 MKKDLLLLLSL

-123 VEALLKG
+123 VDALLKG

-165 GTPYNNMCP
+165 MAPYNNMCP
-174 LYEDTNGTKRSV
+174 SYNGTNRAV

-200 YQYPKKL
+200 YQYPKEL
-207 KSTIESYNTQT
+207 KATIKAYTAKS

-235 NMLPDYSK
+235 NMLSDYSK
-243 SDYNSAQAD
+243 SDYSSAQAD

-259 HCGAAVKMDYGPLS
+259 HCGAAVNMNYGPSS

-286 GYDADLMQDLTRTV
+286 GYDADLMQDLTRTC

-312 ELKAKRPILYSGQAS
+312 ELKAKRPILYSGQSS

-376 DGYNRNCSMIIGI
+376 DGFNRDCSMIIGI
-389 APDNDK
+389 APDNGK
-395 VDEPLASYPQIMSIN
+395 VDEPLASYPQIMSMDHGGMT
-410 QNAQCG
+410 G
-416 ITWTKTTRA
+416 ITWTKTTREH
-425 NVSDNF
+425 VLEPF
-431 LAEATTCFANQSTS
+431 QAEARTCFVNQSTT
-445 DFIGYFAYGIKKGNG
+445 DFSGYFAYGIKANG
-460 SIVPVSNYSRQWN
+460 TIVLVSDYEGGWN
-473 MPKVLPDGRTYG
+473 LPAVKPNGGTWGTYG
-485 TYDQNPTLTIS
+485 DNPELTIS

-502 INVIYPIYSSDTKN
+502 INVIYPVYSYDTKN

-528 IINVDATKLTP
+528 IIDVDATKMTP

-550 EDGLYTGMTNP
+550 EEGLYTGMTNP

-567 NSMDME
+567 NNMDME

-598 ITIPA
+598 ITVPA
-603 RGSVTRQIELPE
+603 RGSVTRQIEIPE

-630 KEAAIVNGQLF
+630 KDEVIVNGQQF

-647 APNFTIVSSESNA
+647 APNFTVVSSESNA

-666 EGICYSAKCK
+666 EGICYNAKCK

-755 TTKQYSEFANCT
+755 TTKKYSEFANCT
-767 IGRHYYDIVTG
+767 IGSHYYDIVTG
-778 SGQKWIKGNALIAY
+778 SGRKWIKGNALIAY

-804 IDAGT
+804 TDAGT

-848 QTVAL
+848 QTVVL

>member
-1 MKKNFLLLLSL
+1 MKKDLLLLLSL

-112 YVGFMKAYQET
+112 YVDFMMAYQET

-165 GTPYNNMCP
+165 MEPYNNRCP
-174 LYEDTNGTKRSV
+174 LYKGTNRSV

-200 YQYPKKL
+200 HQYPKEL
-207 KSTIESYNTQT
+207 KATIKAYTAKS

-259 HCGAAVKMDYGPLS
+259 HCGAAVEMDYGPSS

-286 GYDADLMQDLTRTV
+286 GYDADLMQDLTRTC

-305 WMTLIDN
+305 WMTLVDN
-312 ELKAKRPILYSGQAS
+312 ELKAKRPILYSGQS
-327 DGGHEFVCDGSDG
+327 SGGGHEFVCDGSDG

-376 DGYNRNCSMIIGI
+376 DGYNRDCSMIIGI
-389 APDNDK
+389 APDNGK
-395 VDEPLASYPQIMSIN
+395 MDEPLASYPQIMSMDHGGMT
-410 QNAQCG
+410 G
-416 ITWTKTTRA
+416 ITWTKTTREH
-425 NVSDNF
+425 VLESF
-431 LAEATTCFANQSTS
+431 QAEARTCFVNQSTT
-445 DFIGYFAYGIKKGNG
+445 DFSGYFAYGIKANG
-460 SIVPVSNYSRQWN
+460 TIVRVSDYEGGWN
-473 MPKVLPDGRTYG
+473 LPAVKPNGGTWGTYG
-485 TYDQNPTLTIS
+485 DNPELTIS

-516 WHVCSFYNNQPF
+516 WHICSFSNNQPF
-528 IINVDATKLTP
+528 IINVDATTLSP

-550 EDGLYTGMTNP
+550 EDGLYTGMTNS

-630 KEAAIVNGQLF
+630 KDEAFVNGQRF

-647 APNFTIVSSESNA
+647 APNFTVVSSESNA

-666 EGICYSAKCK
+666 EGKYYEVDYK

-708 AETNKGWI
+708 AETNKGWV
-716 EPNRARAAGN
+716 EPDRARAAGN

-740 VGSHSILVYFNSYDF
+740 VGSHSILVYFNFYDF
-755 TTKQYSEFANCT
+755 ATGRWIDTPCT
-767 IGRHYYDIVTG
+767 IPSYKIYTPTG
-778 SGQKWIKGNALIAY
+778 SYRNLKGNTLIAY

-804 IDAGT
+804 TDAGT

-823 ADKRVGVYHISG
+823 ADKRVGIYHVGG
-835 QKMAEVRLTAGQE
+835 QKTAEVRLTAGQE

-853 RPGLYIVD
+853 RPGIYIVE
-861 GIKMMVR
+861 GIKVVVR

>member
-130 DAQVSGGLAEA
+130 DAQVSGGLAEV
-141 RQWRAERAGTAA
+141 RQWRAERAGSAA

-165 GTPYNNMCP
+165 IAPYNNMCP
-174 LYEDTNGTKRSV
+174 LYEGTNRSV

-243 SDYNSAQAD
+243 SDYSSAQAD

-259 HCGAAVKMDYGPLS
+259 HCGAAVKMDYGPS
-273 GANVTPA
+273 SRANVTPT

-327 DGGHEFVCDGSDG
+327 DGGHVFVCDGSDG

-363 QPQKGGAGSGSAV
+363 QPTKGGAGSGSAV

-389 APDNDK
+389 APDNGK

-630 KEAAIVNGQLF
+630 KDEVIVNGQLF

-647 APNFTIVSSESNA
+647 APNFTVVSSESNA

-682 DKLVVRFGVRN
+682 DKLMVRFGVRN

-755 TTKQYSEFANCT
+755 TTNNYSEFANCT

-823 ADKRVGVYHISG
+823 ADKRVGVYHVGG
-835 QKMAEVRLTAGQE
+835 QKTAEVRLTAGQE

>member
-47 EVAASA
+47 EVTASA

-141 RQWRAERAGTAA
+141 RQWRAERANSAA

-165 GTPYNNMCP
+165 GAPYNNMCP
-174 LYEDTNGTKRSV
+174 LYEGTNRSV

-207 KSTIESYNTQT
+207 KSTIESYTT
-218 YGIQI
+218 KAYGINI
-223 PEISSGATYDWD
+223 PAIYSGATYDWD

-259 HCGAAVKMDYGPLS
+259 HCGAAVKMDYGPSS
-273 GANVTPA
+273 GANVTPT

-389 APDNDK
+389 APDNGK

-630 KEAAIVNGQLF
+630 KDEVIVNGQLF

-647 APNFTIVSSESNA
+647 APNFTVVSSESNA

-682 DKLVVRFGVRN
+682 DKLMVRFGVRN

-767 IGRHYYDIVTG
+767 IGTHYYDIVTG

-804 IDAGT
+804 TDTGT

>member
-1 MKKNFLLLLSL
+1 MKKDLLLLLSL

-165 GTPYNNMCP
+165 TEPYNNRCP
-174 LYEDTNGTKRSV
+174 LYDGTNRSV

-200 YQYPKKL
+200 HRYPKAL
-207 KSTIESYNTQT
+207 KATIKAYTTKSK
-218 YGIQI
+218 GIGI

-235 NMLPDYSK
+235 NMLPDYSQ
-243 SDYNSAQAD
+243 SDYTSAQDD

-259 HCGAAVKMDYGPLS
+259 HCGAAVKMDYGPSS

-286 GYDADLMQDLTRTV
+286 GYDADLMQDLTRTC

-312 ELKAKRPILYSGQAS
+312 ELKAKRPILYSGKS
-327 DGGHEFVCDGSDG
+327 SGGGHEFVCDGSDG

-376 DGYNRNCSMIIGI
+376 DGYNRDCSMIIGI
-389 APDNDK
+389 APDNGM
-395 VDEPLASYPQIMSIN
+395 VDEPLASYPQIMSMDHGGMT
-410 QNAQCG
+410 G
-416 ITWTKTTRA
+416 ITWTKTTREH
-425 NVSDNF
+425 VLESF
-431 LAEATTCFANQSTS
+431 QAEAKTCFVNQSTT
-445 DFIGYFAYGIKKGNG
+445 DFSGYFAYGIKANG
-460 SIVPVSNYSRQWN
+460 TIVRVSDYEGGWN
-473 MPKVLPDGRTYG
+473 LPAVKPNGGTYG
-485 TYDQNPTLTIS
+485 TYGDNPELTIN

-502 INVIYPIYSSDTKN
+502 INVIYPVYSYDAKN

-528 IINVDATKLTP
+528 IIDVDATKMTP

-550 EDGLYTGMTNP
+550 EEGLYTGMTNP

-573 FNGLVNIYTNTK
+573 FNGLVNIYTNAK

-598 ITIPA
+598 ITVPA
-603 RGSVTRQIELPE
+603 CGSVTRQIELPE
-615 TSSSQQYLWITDVAN
+615 TSSSQQYLWITDEAN
-630 KEAAIVNGQLF
+630 KDEAIVNGQRF

-647 APNFTIVSSESNA
+647 APNFTVVSSESNA

-666 EGICYSAKCK
+666 VGKYYEVDYK
-676 LPLVED
+676 LPLVDD
-682 DKLVVRFGVRN
+682 DKFIVKFGVRN

-708 AETNKGWI
+708 ANAMGCWV

-740 VGSHSILVYFNSYDF
+740 VGSHSILVYFNFYDF
-755 TTKQYSEFANCT
+755 ATRKWIDTPCT
-767 IGRHYYDIVTG
+767 IPDYRIYTPTG
-778 SGQKWIKGNALIAY
+778 SSRKLKGNALIAY

-804 IDAGT
+804 TDAGT

-823 ADKRVGVYHISG
+823 ADKRMGIYHVGG
-835 QKMAEVRLTAGQE
+835 QKTAEVRLTAGQE

-853 RPGLYIVD
+853 RPGIYIVE
-861 GIKMMVR
+861 GIKVVVR

>member
-1 MKKNFLLLLSL
+1 MKKDLLLLLSL

-165 GTPYNNMCP
+165 RAPYNNMCP

-200 YQYPKKL
+200 YQYPKEL
-207 KSTIESYNTQT
+207 KATIKAYTAKS

-243 SDYNSAQAD
+243 SDYSPAQAE

-259 HCGAAVKMDYGPLS
+259 HCGAAVKMNYGPSS
-273 GANVTPA
+273 GANVTPT

-286 GYDADLMQDLTRTV
+286 GYDADLMQDLTRTC
-300 FTLQQ
+300 FSLLQ

-312 ELKAKRPILYSGQAS
+312 ELKAKRPILYSGQSS

-376 DGYNRNCSMIIGI
+376 DGYNRDCSMIIGI
-389 APDNDK
+389 APDNGK
-395 VDEPLASYPQIMSIN
+395 VDEPLASYPQIMSMN
-410 QNAQCG
+410 HGGMTG
-416 ITWTKTTRA
+416 ITWTKTIREH
-425 NVSDNF
+425 VLESF
-431 LAEATTCFANQSTS
+431 QAEARTCFVNQSTT
-445 DFIGYFAYGIKKGNG
+445 DFLGYFGYGIKKENGTIVLVSDYEGLWNLPAVKPNG
-460 SIVPVSNYSRQWN
+460 STS
-473 MPKVLPDGRTYG
+473 GTYG
-485 TYDQNPTLTIS
+485 DNPELTIS

-502 INVIYPIYSSDTKN
+502 INVIYPVYSYDTKN
-516 WHVCSFYNNQPF
+516 WYVCSFYNNQPF

-539 VTTPLAATVTA
+539 VTTPLTATVTA

-630 KEAAIVNGQLF
+630 KDEAIVNGKHF

-647 APNFTIVSSESNA
+647 APHFTVVSSESNA

-666 EGICYSAKCK
+666 VGKYYENDYN

-699 LDYCFVPYN
+699 LDCCFVPRN
-708 AETNKGWI
+708 ANTMAGWI
-716 EPNRARAAGN
+716 YPYKVRAAGD
-726 GAITYVEYTVTPDE
+726 GAITYVEHTVTPED
-740 VGSHSILVYFNSYDF
+740 VGNNSIIVYFNFYDPA
-755 TTKQYSEFANCT
+755 TGKWIDPPCT
-767 IGRHYYDIVTG
+767 ISDYRIYASTG
-778 SGQKWIKGNALIAY
+778 SDYRKLEGNALIAY
-792 VTGVPSSISSVK
+792 VTGEPSSISSVK
-804 IDAGT
+804 TDAGT

-835 QKMAEVRLTAGQE
+835 QKITDVRLTAGQE

>member
-165 GTPYNNMCP
+165 GAPYNNMCP
-174 LYEDTNGTKRSV
+174 LYDGTNRSV

-200 YQYPKKL
+200 YQYPKEL
-207 KSTIESYNTQT
+207 KTTIKAYTAKS

-259 HCGAAVKMDYGPLS
+259 HCGAAVKMNYGPSS
-273 GANVTPA
+273 GANVTPI

-340 KGLYHINW
+340 NGLYHINW

-363 QPQKGGAGSGSAV
+363 QPTKGGAGSGSAV
-376 DGYNRNCSMIIGI
+376 DGYNRDCSMIIGI
-389 APDNDK
+389 APDNGK

-516 WHVCSFYNNQPF
+516 WHVCSFSNNQPF
-528 IINVDATKLTP
+528 IINVDATTLSP

-573 FNGLVNIYTNTK
+573 FNGLVNIYTNTTS
-585 DNTKPSSPDFDLY
+585 TKPSSKDFDLY

-630 KEAAIVNGQLF
+630 KNEVIVNGQLF

-647 APNFTIVSSESNA
+647 APNFTVVSSESNA

-767 IGRHYYDIVTG
+767 IGRHYYDILTG

-792 VTGVPSSISSVK
+792 VTGVPSFISSVK

-835 QKMAEVRLTAGQE
+835 QKMAEVRLMAGQE
-848 QTVAL
+848 QTVVL

>member
-1 MKKNFLLLLSL
+1 
-12 MLLLSVSAIAGPRSY
+12 
-27 QQAKAIA
+27 
-34 QRQAAMLGIEMDA
+34 
-47 EVAASA
+47 
-53 KAAPRMSVSSAVS
+53 
-66 PSATCY
+66 
-72 YVFANGEDKGFTI
+72 
-85 VSGDDRMPE
+85 
-94 VVGYSAQGTYDPD
+94 
-107 HLPAN
+107 
-112 YVGFMKAYQET
+112 
-123 VEALLKG
+123 
-130 DAQVSGGLAEA
+130 
-141 RQWRAERAGTAA
+141 
-153 VAPLLGGIKWNQ
+153 
-165 GTPYNNMCP
+165 MCP
-174 LYEDTNGTKRSV
+174 LYKGTNRSV

-200 YQYPKKL
+200 YQYPKEL
-207 KSTIESYNTQT
+207 KATIKAYTAKS

-259 HCGAAVKMDYGPLS
+259 HCGAAVKMDYGPSS
-273 GANVTPA
+273 GANVTPT

-340 KGLYHINW
+340 NGLYHINW

-363 QPQKGGAGSGSAV
+363 QPTKGGAGSGSAV
-376 DGYNRNCSMIIGI
+376 DGYNRDCSMIIGI
-389 APDNDK
+389 APDNGK

-410 QNAQCG
+410 QNAQCC

-516 WHVCSFYNNQPF
+516 WHVCSFSNNQPF

-539 VTTPLAATVTA
+539 VTTPLATTVTA
-550 EDGLYTGMTNP
+550 EDGLYKGMTNP

-630 KEAAIVNGQLF
+630 KNEVIVNGQLF

-647 APNFTIVSSESNA
+647 APNFTVVSS
-660 TPGKFG
+660 
-666 EGICYSAKCK
+666 
-676 LPLVED
+676 
-682 DKLVVRFGVRN
+682 VR
-693 TGGPGY
+693 
-699 LDYCFVPYN
+699 
-708 AETNKGWI
+708 E
-716 EPNRARAAGN
+716 
-726 GAITYVEYTVTPDE
+726 
-740 VGSHSILVYFNSYDF
+740 
-755 TTKQYSEFANCT
+755 
-767 IGRHYYDIVTG
+767 
-778 SGQKWIKGNALIAY
+778 
-792 VTGVPSSISSVK
+792 
-804 IDAGT
+804 
-809 YVRGEKGAVVIKTD
+809 
-823 ADKRVGVYHISG
+823 
-835 QKMAEVRLTAGQE
+835 
-848 QTVAL
+848 
-853 RPGLYIVD
+853 
-861 GIKMMVR
+861 

>member
-130 DAQVSGGLAEA
+130 DAQVSGGLAEV

-153 VAPLLGGIKWNQ
+153 VAPLLDGIKWDQ
-165 GTPYNNMCP
+165 REPYNNMCP
-174 LYEDTNGTKRSV
+174 LYKGTNRSV

-200 YQYPKKL
+200 YQYPKEL
-207 KSTIESYNTQT
+207 KTTIKAYNTQT

-243 SDYNSAQAD
+243 SDYSSAQAD

-259 HCGAAVKMDYGPLS
+259 HCGAAVKMDYGPS
-273 GANVTPA
+273 SRANVTPA

-286 GYDADLMQDLTRTV
+286 DYDADLMQDLTRTV

-327 DGGHEFVCDGSDG
+327 DEGHEFVCDGSDG

-363 QPQKGGAGSGSAV
+363 QPTKGGAGSGSAV

-389 APDNDK
+389 APDNGK

-630 KEAAIVNGQLF
+630 KDEVIVNGQLF

-647 APNFTIVSSESNA
+647 APNFTVVSSESNA

-740 VGSHSILVYFNSYDF
+740 VGSHSIIVYLNFYDF
-755 TTKQYSEFANCT
+755 ATGKWIDTPFT
-767 IGRHYYDIVTG
+767 IPNYRIYASTG
-778 SGQKWIKGNALIAY
+778 SGYKNIKGNALIAY

-804 IDAGT
+804 TDAGT

-823 ADKRVGVYHISG
+823 ADKRVGVYHVGG
-835 QKMAEVRLTAGQE
+835 QKTAEVRLTAGQE

-853 RPGLYIVD
+853 RPGIYIVE
-861 GIKMMVR
+861 GIKVMVR

>member
-1 MKKNFLLLLSL
+1 MKKDLLLLLSL

-34 QRQAAMLGIEMDA
+34 QRQAAMLGIEMNA

-153 VAPLLGGIKWNQ
+153 VAPLLGGIKWSQ
-165 GTPYNNMCP
+165 TEPYNNRCP
-174 LYEDTNGTKRSV
+174 LYDGTNRSV

-200 YQYPKKL
+200 HQYPKAL
-207 KSTIESYNTQT
+207 KATIKAYTTKSK
-218 YGIQI
+218 GIGI

-235 NMLPDYSK
+235 NMLPDYSQ
-243 SDYNSAQAD
+243 SDYTSAQDD

-259 HCGAAVKMDYGPLS
+259 HCGAAVQMNYGPSS

-286 GYDADLMQDLTRTV
+286 GYDADLMQDLTRTC
-300 FTLQQ
+300 FSLQQ

-312 ELKAKRPILYSGQAS
+312 ELKAKRPILYSGQSS

-376 DGYNRNCSMIIGI
+376 DGYNRDCSMIIGI
-389 APDNDK
+389 APDNGM
-395 VDEPLASYPQIMSIN
+395 VDEPLASYPQIMSMDHGGMT
-410 QNAQCG
+410 G
-416 ITWTKTTRA
+416 ITWTKTTREH
-425 NVSDNF
+425 VSESF
-431 LAEATTCFANQSTS
+431 QAEAKTCFVNQSTT
-445 DFIGYFAYGIKKGNG
+445 DFSGYFAYGIKANG
-460 SIVPVSNYSRQWN
+460 TIVRVSDYEGGWN
-473 MPKVLPDGRTYG
+473 LPAVKPNGGTYG
-485 TYDQNPTLTIS
+485 TYGDNPELTIN

-502 INVIYPIYSSDTKN
+502 INVIYPVYSYDAKN

-528 IINVDATKLTP
+528 IINVDATTMTP

-550 EDGLYTGMTNP
+550 GEGLYTGMTNP

-567 NSMDME
+567 NNMDME

-603 RGSVTRQIELPE
+603 CGSVTRQIELPE

-630 KEAAIVNGQLF
+630 KDEAIVNGQRF

-647 APNFTIVSSESNA
+647 APKFTVVSSESNA

-666 EGICYSAKCK
+666 VGKYYEVDYK
-676 LPLVED
+676 LPLVDD
-682 DKLVVRFGVRN
+682 DKFVVKFGVKN

-708 AETNKGWI
+708 AEAMGCWV

-740 VGSHSILVYFNSYDF
+740 VGSHSILVYFNFYDF
-755 TTKQYSEFANCT
+755 ATRKWIDTPYT
-767 IGRHYYDIVTG
+767 IPDYRIYTPTG
-778 SGQKWIKGNALIAY
+778 SSRKLKGNALIAY

-804 IDAGT
+804 TDAGT

-823 ADKRVGVYHISG
+823 ADKRVGIYHVGG
-835 QKMAEVRLTAGQE
+835 QKTAEVRLTAGQE

-853 RPGLYIVD
+853 RPGIYIVE
-861 GIKMMVR
+861 GIKVVVR

>member
-1 MKKNFLLLLSL
+1 MKKDLLLLLSL

-165 GTPYNNMCP
+165 RAPYNNMCP
-174 LYEDTNGTKRSV
+174 LYDGTNRSV

-200 YQYPKKL
+200 HQYPKEL
-207 KSTIESYNTQT
+207 RTTIKAYNTQT

-243 SDYNSAQAD
+243 SNYSSAQDD

-259 HCGAAVKMDYGPLS
+259 HCGAAVQMNYGPSS

-286 GYDADLMQDLTRTV
+286 GYDADLMQDLTRTC

-312 ELKAKRPILYSGQAS
+312 ELKAKRPILYSGKSS

-376 DGYNRNCSMIIGI
+376 DGYNRKCSMIIGI
-389 APDNDK
+389 APDNGM
-395 VDEPLASYPQIMSIN
+395 VDEPLASYPQIMSMDHGGMT
-410 QNAQCG
+410 G
-416 ITWTKTTRA
+416 ITWTKTTREH
-425 NVSDNF
+425 VLESF
-431 LAEATTCFANQSTS
+431 QAEAKTCFANQSTT
-445 DFIGYFAYGIKKGNG
+445 DFSGYFAYGIKANG
-460 SIVPVSNYSRQWN
+460 TIVLVSDYSRIFTLRA
-473 MPKVLPDGRTYG
+473 VDPDGGTWGTYG
-485 TYDQNPTLTIS
+485 DNPELTIS

-502 INVIYPIYSSDTKN
+502 INVIYPVYSYDAKN

-528 IINVDATKLTP
+528 IINVDATTMTP

-550 EDGLYTGMTNP
+550 GEGLYTGMTNP

-567 NSMDME
+567 NNMDME

-585 DNTKPSSPDFDLY
+585 DNTKPGSPDFDLY
-598 ITIPA
+598 ITMPA
-603 RGSVTRQIELPE
+603 CGSVTRQIELPE

-630 KEAAIVNGQLF
+630 KDEAIVNGQLF
-641 TLTTAA
+641 TLTTVA
-647 APNFTIVSSESNA
+647 APKFTVVSSESNA
-660 TPGKFG
+660 TPSKFG
-666 EGICYSAKCK
+666 VGKYYEVDYK
-676 LPLVED
+676 LPLVDD
-682 DKLVVRFGVRN
+682 DKFVVKFGVKN

-708 AETNKGWI
+708 ANAMGCWV
-716 EPNRARAAGN
+716 EPDRVRAAGN

-740 VGSHSILVYFNSYDF
+740 VGSHSILVYFNFYDF
-755 TTKQYSEFANCT
+755 ATRKRIDTPCT
-767 IGRHYYDIVTG
+767 IPSYKIYTPTG

-804 IDAGT
+804 TDAGT
-809 YVRGEKGAVVIKTD
+809 YVRGEKGAVAIKTD
-823 ADKRVGVYHISG
+823 ADKRVGIYHVGG
-835 QKMAEVRLTAGQE
+835 QKTAEVRLTAGQE

-853 RPGLYIVD
+853 RPGIYIVE
-861 GIKMMVR
+861 GIKVVVK

>member
-47 EVAASA
+47 EVTASA
-53 KAAPRMSVSSAVS
+53 KVAPRMSVSSAVS
-66 PSATCY
+66 PYATCY

-141 RQWRAERAGTAA
+141 RQWRAERASSAA
-153 VAPLLGGIKWNQ
+153 VAPLLGSIKWNQ
-165 GTPYNNMCP
+165 YEPYNNMCP
-174 LYEDTNGTKRSV
+174 LYKGTNRSV

-200 YQYPKKL
+200 YQYPKEL
-207 KSTIESYNTQT
+207 KATIKAYTAKS

-259 HCGAAVKMDYGPLS
+259 HCGAAVKMDYSPSS
-273 GANVTPA
+273 GANVTPT

-340 KGLYHINW
+340 NGLYHKNW

-363 QPQKGGAGSGSAV
+363 QPTKGGAGSGSAV
-376 DGYNRNCSMIIGI
+376 DGYNRDCSMIIGI
-389 APDNDK
+389 APDNGK

-416 ITWTKTTRA
+416 IIWTKTTRA

-460 SIVPVSNYSRQWN
+460 SIVPV
-473 MPKVLPDGRTYG
+473 
-485 TYDQNPTLTIS
+485 
-496 YPFPQG
+496 
-502 INVIYPIYSSDTKN
+502 
-516 WHVCSFYNNQPF
+516 
-528 IINVDATKLTP
+528 
-539 VTTPLAATVTA
+539 
-550 EDGLYTGMTNP
+550 
-561 LTVTFT
+561 
-567 NSMDME
+567 
-573 FNGLVNIYTNTK
+573 
-585 DNTKPSSPDFDLY
+585 
-598 ITIPA
+598 
-603 RGSVTRQIELPE
+603 
-615 TSSSQQYLWITDVAN
+615 
-630 KEAAIVNGQLF
+630 
-641 TLTTAA
+641 
-647 APNFTIVSSESNA
+647 
-660 TPGKFG
+660 
-666 EGICYSAKCK
+666 
-676 LPLVED
+676 
-682 DKLVVRFGVRN
+682 
-693 TGGPGY
+693 
-699 LDYCFVPYN
+699 
-708 AETNKGWI
+708 
-716 EPNRARAAGN
+716 
-726 GAITYVEYTVTPDE
+726 
-740 VGSHSILVYFNSYDF
+740 
-755 TTKQYSEFANCT
+755 
-767 IGRHYYDIVTG
+767 
-778 SGQKWIKGNALIAY
+778 
-792 VTGVPSSISSVK
+792 
-804 IDAGT
+804 
-809 YVRGEKGAVVIKTD
+809 
-823 ADKRVGVYHISG
+823 
-835 QKMAEVRLTAGQE
+835 
-848 QTVAL
+848 
-853 RPGLYIVD
+853 
-861 GIKMMVR
+861 

>member
-47 EVAASA
+47 EVTASA

-130 DAQVSGGLAEA
+130 DAQVSGGLAEV
-141 RQWRAERAGTAA
+141 RQWRAERAGSAA
-153 VAPLLGGIKWNQ
+153 VAPLLDGIKWDQ
-165 GTPYNNMCP
+165 REPYNNMCP
-174 LYEDTNGTKRSV
+174 LYDGTNRSV

-200 YQYPKKL
+200 YQYPKEL
-207 KSTIESYNTQT
+207 KTTIKAYNTQT

-243 SDYNSAQAD
+243 SDYSSAQAD

-259 HCGAAVKMDYGPLS
+259 HCGAAVKMNYGPSS

-363 QPQKGGAGSGSAV
+363 QPTKGGAGSGSAV
-376 DGYNRNCSMIIGI
+376 DGYNRDCSMIIGI
-389 APDNDK
+389 APDNGK

-485 TYDQNPTLTIS
+485 TYGHNPTLTIS

-516 WHVCSFYNNQPF
+516 WHICSFSNNQPF
-528 IINVDATKLTP
+528 IINVDATTLSP

-630 KEAAIVNGQLF
+630 KEAAIVNGQHF

-647 APNFTIVSSESNA
+647 APIFTVVSSESNA

-666 EGICYSAKCK
+666 EGKYYENDYK

-682 DKLVVRFGVRN
+682 DKLVVRFGVKN

-699 LDYCFVPYN
+699 LDYCFVTYN
-708 AETNKGWI
+708 AETNEGWI

-740 VGSHSILVYFNSYDF
+740 VGSHSIIVYLNFYDF
-755 TTKQYSEFANCT
+755 ATGKWIDTPFT
-767 IGRHYYDIVTG
+767 IPNYRIYASTG
-778 SGQKWIKGNALIAY
+778 SGYKNIKGNALIAY

-804 IDAGT
+804 TDAGT

-853 RPGLYIVD
+853 RPGLYIVE
-861 GIKMMVR
+861 GIKVVVR

>member
-47 EVAASA
+47 EVTASA

-130 DAQVSGGLAEA
+130 DAQVSGGLAEV
-141 RQWRAERAGTAA
+141 RQWRAERANSAA

-165 GTPYNNMCP
+165 GAPYNNMCP
-174 LYEDTNGTKRSV
+174 LYDGTNRSV

-200 YQYPKKL
+200 YQYPKEL
-207 KSTIESYNTQT
+207 KTTIKAYNTQT

-259 HCGAAVKMDYGPLS
+259 HCGAAVKMDYGPS
-273 GANVTPA
+273 SRANVTPT

-327 DGGHEFVCDGSDG
+327 DEGHEFVCDGSDG

-389 APDNDK
+389 APDNGK

-425 NVSDNF
+425 NVSENF
-431 LAEATTCFANQSTS
+431 QAEATTCFANQSTS

-485 TYDQNPTLTIS
+485 TYDQNPTLTIN

-539 VTTPLAATVTA
+539 VTTPLAVTVTA

-647 APNFTIVSSESNA
+647 APNFTVVSSESNA

-682 DKLVVRFGVRN
+682 DKLVVRFGVKN

-708 AETNKGWI
+708 AETNEGWI

-848 QTVAL
+848 QTVVL

>member
-1 MKKNFLLLLSL
+1 MKKNFLLLLAL

-47 EVAASA
+47 EVTASA

-130 DAQVSGGLAEA
+130 DAQVSGGLAEV

-165 GTPYNNMCP
+165 RAPYNNMCP
-174 LYEDTNGTKRSV
+174 LYNGTNRSV
-186 TGCVATAM
+186 TGCVATAI

-200 YQYPKKL
+200 YQYPKEL
-207 KSTIESYNTQT
+207 KATIKAYTAKS

-259 HCGAAVKMDYGPLS
+259 HCGAAVKMDYGPSS

-312 ELKAKRPILYSGQAS
+312 ELKAKRPILYSGQSS

-389 APDNDK
+389 TPDNGK

-630 KEAAIVNGQLF
+630 KDEVIVNGQLF

-647 APNFTIVSSESNA
+647 APNFTVVSSESNA

-682 DKLVVRFGVRN
+682 DKLMVRFGVRN

-755 TTKQYSEFANCT
+755 TTKQYSEFVNCM
-767 IGRHYYDIVTG
+767 IGKHYYDIVTG

-804 IDAGT
+804 TDAGT

-853 RPGLYIVD
+853 RPGLYIVE
-861 GIKMMVR
+861 GIKVVVR